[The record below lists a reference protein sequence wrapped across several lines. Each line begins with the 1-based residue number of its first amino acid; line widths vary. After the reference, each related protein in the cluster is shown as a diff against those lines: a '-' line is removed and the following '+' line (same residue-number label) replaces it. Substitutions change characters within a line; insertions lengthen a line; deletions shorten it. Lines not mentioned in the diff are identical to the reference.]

1 MDLLANTTKCG
12 GLIFMT
18 LKEFINCNPMES
30 ISIYAYNSQVNEW
43 ENNEKILNAI
53 ITDIQNVNGE
63 ICIDIDI

>member
-1 MDLLANTTKCG
+1 
-12 GLIFMT
+12 MT